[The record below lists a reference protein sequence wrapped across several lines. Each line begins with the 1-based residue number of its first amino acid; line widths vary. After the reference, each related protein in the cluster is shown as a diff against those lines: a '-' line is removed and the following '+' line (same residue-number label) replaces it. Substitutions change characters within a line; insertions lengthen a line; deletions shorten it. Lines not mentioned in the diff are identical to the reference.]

1 MLNHMPGHLTTQSGW
16 HKKLTITRGLGSHLE
31 QPLLQSMNPCVHL
44 SSINPRWFIALLY
57 SIIFIRGLLICLQRQ
72 IKFRLK
78 SESMWTQGMGF
89 WKPRLLLTYTVVLGQ
104 LAVVPK
110 GEQSLSRA
118 RQMQS
123 PLVVS
128 VQLQVLA
135 GAMTWRESSRPVS
148 VYWGPAECRGQYWG
162 PPPGSSMNLLPTWV
176 ELVCCLGVLTCGAWS
191 ALLSCTWHLN
201 LVSLL
206 SKC

>member
-1 MLNHMPGHLTTQSGW
+1 
-16 HKKLTITRGLGSHLE
+16 
-31 QPLLQSMNPCVHL
+31 MNLCGHL
-44 SSINPRWFIALLY
+44 SSVNPRWFIALLH
-57 SIIFIRGLLICLQRQ
+57 SIVFIRGLLICLQRQ
-72 IKFRLK
+72 IKFKVRKYVDSRYGILK
-78 SESMWTQGMGF
+78 AKVATD
-89 WKPRLLLTYTVVLGQ
+89 LHTVVLGQ

-148 VYWGPAECRGQYWG
+148 VYWGPAECRGQY
-162 PPPGSSMNLLPTWV
+162 
-176 ELVCCLGVLTCGAWS
+176 
-191 ALLSCTWHLN
+191 
-201 LVSLL
+201 
-206 SKC
+206 